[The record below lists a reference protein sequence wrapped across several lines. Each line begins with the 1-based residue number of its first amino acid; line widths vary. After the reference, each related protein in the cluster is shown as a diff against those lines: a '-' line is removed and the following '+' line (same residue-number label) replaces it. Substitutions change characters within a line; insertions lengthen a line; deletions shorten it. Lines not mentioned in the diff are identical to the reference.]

1 MSKIYVCRECGYA
14 FPVELSNLIEQNIQV
29 YCEQCGSPFILEGV
43 TFRPAQTP
51 VRRKITPPVS
61 LSKKDSTSLNKL
73 IQFLNKISF
82 LPIFIFTII
91 SFGFIAELTFNFENW
106 PNILFNRGLLG
117 LIGLF
122 LIIYDR
128 AYISPKIKEEK
139 YNEIFIDSICWGI
152 LACILYGTGVI
163 ILIKGIFIFIYV
175 ITDEQNKNLKVYHYG
190 LLAKNSLSYL
200 SAKAGFVI
208 ILMGIFRIYADKIY
222 IPSSYSKTILFPIGD
237 PPLEIPVIIL
247 IFLCYLLIAIIT
259 LSIDS
264 RQKSELKDKVGFG
277 IVDSIK
283 FIIMGVLATLF
294 YASGIFIILKGALI
308 FFLFVGKPSE
318 NLEIPSREESPIPS
332 PQKFTLVEPPLKPEV
347 KQIEEAEKE
356 PILEPTPIKTESKE
370 EGPISEPEI
379 KIEEEPSVIEEIEEK
394 HIEKE
399 KELTEEEFELRLHE
413 SLLPVK
419 DEKDKKLVKEY
430 FTKIFSLLSKD
441 LRQQINDL
449 KISKKE
455 KRELLEELA
464 FLTKEEQIK
473 YVEVLIDLYKEIP
486 KKLIERI
493 RKLPNVKLQHI
504 DKLIE
509 QLKYMDSQEQIRFIQ
524 FLEENA

>member
-1 MSKIYVCRECGYA
+1 
-14 FPVELSNLIEQNIQV
+14 
-29 YCEQCGSPFILEGV
+29 
-43 TFRPAQTP
+43 QTP
-51 VRRKITPPVS
+51 VRRKITPS
-61 LSKKDSTSLNKL
+61 IALSKKDSTNLNKI

-91 SFGFIAELTFNFENW
+91 TFGFISELAFNFENW
-106 PNILFNRGLLG
+106 ISIIFDRGLLG
-117 LIGLF
+117 FIGLF

-128 AYISPKIKEEK
+128 AYIAPKVKEQK
-139 YNEIFIDSICWGI
+139 YNDIFLDSFCWGI

-163 ILIKGIFIFIYV
+163 ILIKGVFILIYV
-175 ITDEQNKNLKVYHYG
+175 ITDEQNKNFKIYHYG
-190 LLAKNSLSYL
+190 LLAKNSLNYL

-208 ILMGIFRIYADKIY
+208 ILMGIFRFYSDRIYVIT
-222 IPSSYSKTILFPIGD
+222 SYSKTITFPFSI
-237 PPLEIPVIIL
+237 EIPL
-247 IFLCYLLIAIIT
+247 IMLIYFCFLLIAIIT

-264 RQKSELKDKVGFG
+264 KSKSEIKEKYRFD

-283 FIIMGVLATLF
+283 FIGIGVLATLF
-294 YASGIFIILKGALI
+294 YASGIFVILKGALI
-308 FFLFVGKPSE
+308 FFLFVGKPSDK
-318 NLEIPSREESPIPS
+318 LEIPSREEKPVPS
-332 PQKFTLVEPPLKPEV
+332 PQIFRTTQPPPEREVEDIKE
-347 KQIEEAEKE
+347 KEAE
-356 PILEPTPIKTESKE
+356 PILEMPPMETVTKHDEPIA
-370 EGPISEPEI
+370 EPEVKVEEESE
-379 KIEEEPSVIEEIEEK
+379 KIEELEEIPLEEEKKRIEEEY
-394 HIEKE
+394 
-399 KELTEEEFELRLHE
+399 ELRLHE

-430 FTKIFSLLSKD
+430 FAKIFSLLSKD
-441 LRQQINDL
+441 IRQQITNL

-509 QLKYMDSQEQIRFIQ
+509 QLKYMDAQEQVKFIQ